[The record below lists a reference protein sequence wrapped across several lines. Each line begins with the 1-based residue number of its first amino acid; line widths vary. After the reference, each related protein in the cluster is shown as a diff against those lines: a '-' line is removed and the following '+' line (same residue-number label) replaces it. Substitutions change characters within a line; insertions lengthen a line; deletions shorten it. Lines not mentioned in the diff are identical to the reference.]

1 MKVFRIKFRITR
13 VVIWIFNRIILLL
26 SKNNLNKIKY
36 KIIVKFFWMVY
47 LYKKWAVRRK
57 AQKFGKIIESNVFI
71 LSSKRKKNNANNKS
85 LKQT

>member
-36 KIIVKFFWMVY
+36 KIIVKFFEWY
-47 LYKKWAVRRK
+47 IY
-57 AQKFGKIIESNVFI
+57 I
-71 LSSKRKKNNANNKS
+71 KNE
-85 LKQT
+85 L